1 MPVALY
7 MDENVSRTIADE
19 LRKQGIDVITIQ
31 EDGLM
36 GVPDSDILDRATQL
50 NRVVFTY
57 DLILLARSATAMER
71 ECSVLWINSCTSL
84 ACSC

>member
-50 NRVVFTY
+50 NRIIFC
-57 DLILLARSATAMER
+57 DSK
-71 ECSVLWINSCTSL
+71 
-84 ACSC
+84 